1 MTDRS
6 RLKKKKQKKGN
17 ERRGNAKA
25 AQQARQNLK
34 NTAKKIEEK
43 ITQSSARTQGS
54 SSYGGNAP
62 GRRGGS
68 NNTQRPSAS
77 ASINRRN
84 ERQTQYYG
92 GISKDGKVKTTAE
105 RMKERTEARELQRDN
120 IRRGNKNAAPHRM
133 DSNVQNS
140 LRDRLKQSQ
149 QPDIIKAAA
158 QQQVG
163 GYEKFIGNMTRG
175 EATGK
180 SGAMNR
186 KLGGSSN
193 TKRNDRLKPGQ
204 VVGKRPDN
212 TETIKNIQK
221 QRQKSAD
228 QISERGSKNIQEGS
242 KAIEDIKERNLAGAI
257 TYDENGNPVVD
268 KKKKRAGDFKNWMLD
283 LEVAGLQM
291 GGDALV
297 GVGTGG
303 LGGMAS
309 MFARAGGMAMDE
321 AERAGASRDQ
331 VIKYGLAIGGVE
343 ALTEKIGAVASPLR
357 KVYGKGVTD
366 TLMEKIIGKMAAKTT
381 AGEIG
386 QRTFMSALTEG
397 LEEMVAEGVEP
408 TVANKIYADTVASTR
423 SDEVY
428 NDAISKGYSEEEARR
443 FASEAYNAIH
453 QSTSL
458 ADIFRA
464 GSIGAAMGGILG
476 GAGNVIEAGRGAAIK
491 DLYGKDGIREMAK
504 KAKDSDD
511 DTVVA
516 RATAILD
523 QIDNGGDVTAGQANA
538 VFNAVQ
544 AQEAKD
550 DETMRRYDAGI
561 YAEMRRNGYESPLV
575 EDEENGVVG
584 LNRIASDKYQAVM
597 GEAREAAGEV
607 VDSEEESG
615 AIAEAIAAVMTG
627 IASPQQVSMFTTS
640 NPQARA
646 VFESVT
652 GETLP
657 KSNAQMREKLFAMS
671 ARNYV
676 ETAKEETDYLRD
688 QINGVLNIDMTQ
700 DYGSSGQSVF
710 ADVMED
716 EAIDPRD
723 NNKTVAASAFE
734 DYYRAGALG
743 IPMEQILQNGNPQ
756 HSTLS
761 MQQKQAAYEAGIRDA
776 QAQTSIPAG
785 SAIAMGERM
794 SMAKT
799 GRPTGMLYVE
809 LSDETKPMFTGSQQR
824 MYRELAKRL
833 HINIHI
839 VDDIVDDEGN
849 VVGANGYYNK
859 GEVYLS
865 MNNDRGLELVFGHE
879 VTHLIKASSP
889 EAYAKLEELVRD
901 RWEEQGGI
909 DEAIKAKQEQYKN
922 AVGQSLSESDALE
935 EIIADATY
943 EMFGDPEFV
952 AKICAE
958 EKTLGKTIL
967 YAIRTILANIRAA
980 LASSGGFTPSQ
991 NAQLLSQLDILSE
1004 FEDLWLQG
1012 LRDAAR
1018 MEARQMEAKQARM
1031 SVKEGDFN
1039 GNPAI
1044 FNGKPFW
1051 SGIASALD
1059 GYIEEV
1065 RTIQEAENAGFHH
1078 SLYFT
1083 PEVARR
1089 IDEDESVFFWVD
1101 DDGTV
1106 ETMWRD
1112 DEAPANIVRAIK
1124 SQIVTKGD
1132 TRFSVREDDFVR
1144 ISPQRM
1150 DNLIDEYAIPGN
1162 ETSNYTKAWIAT
1174 INPRDFL
1181 TLTISDEVL
1190 STWTRGSVNSWG
1202 QEVRDLEPEELTA
1215 KGKYDP
1221 KMPFLRIQSK
1231 DSHSVVGH
1239 EGRHR
1244 MKALMD
1250 AGYTEVPVVI
1260 VDWNEATK
1268 STKEPMDTMDLW
1280 SQDFG
1285 NGAVNDTNEGMGAD
1299 VDVYDV
1305 IPINEKN
1312 RAEIERIYGGEEG
1325 VRFSV
1330 PETDSEGRKL
1340 TEAQREY
1347 FKDSKVVDEEGRLK
1361 VVYHSTDSG
1370 GFTVF
1375 DPKYSDDKISLFF
1388 TDSLEMSQ
1396 TYAENPSMYDS
1407 KSGNAPKKKGLFKSK
1422 KNANSLTYP
1431 VYLNLRN
1438 PLVIDATGQEWDS
1451 ILDPEYRKINV
1462 TPRHFTLNGE
1472 EQTVYDVEGRP
1483 GMTLD
1488 AVRNRYGDTFAD
1500 QIEGHD
1506 FAAMDERDLYREG
1519 VNFYSHNGE
1528 PYNPEESG
1536 YPVEASTREWAEEA
1550 KKRGHDGVVFK
1561 GIIDNG
1567 SNTSRVNHGDV
1578 YVAFDSNQVKDVN
1591 NENPT
1596 ENADIR
1602 YSVKDDN
1609 RVMYTPSGVEVVQ
1622 NPTDSEY
1629 RSMREEI
1636 LKEYPWLRGTGEVL
1650 LRKTYDEDGNTYYWD
1665 ASAAIHAQVEPY
1677 INETYNTRT
1686 SQQWK
1691 WYESPF
1697 KDEYPVDYSKTR
1709 FSVKESPEQVRDL
1722 IAVHNLSE
1730 DKLKKTLA
1738 LGGFP
1743 MPSIAVTN
1751 LNHENFGDISLLFGS
1766 ETIDPKRD
1774 RNNKVYS
1781 ADAWTPT
1788 VPETETKYNDKV
1800 LRDIRTKI
1808 ENILGLQPYQNTVAD
1823 GLRIPSFD
1831 ESNIEHSL
1839 RYAEPFD
1846 AFGKNEAMQLAYLK
1860 SEKNFDVAIPTK
1872 PGQLQGYDDDFW
1884 EHIDDAIPEMTRSEA
1899 YNMSYDDAMKYDPII
1914 RKALQDEFKKK
1925 VGEKATSM
1933 KRLPYS
1939 EPLACGK
1946 VTSILSDLVKYR
1958 DEGGIPSTTDMDA
1971 LHKTL
1976 SEKVDEEGYRKWID
1990 GLFDGVVEKT
2000 GIRNN
2005 KDLFTPSGNRRSW
2018 DSLHDPVTVENIVKA
2033 MKAQGEKNISMVNT
2047 VKTLRA
2053 DTAKSFKSLDEI
2065 RKNKTKLKDLS
2076 EKDVQAVYDEL
2087 DAKYSQILDDI
2098 IEANPSK
2105 NKDNMFFVYDEV
2117 AETISECAQT
2127 GIRTAEGIKK
2137 KYQSYQWNVSE
2148 ETANDI
2154 LQLFDAIE
2162 NMPVNMFEAKPRR
2175 AVGFDEVKAAIVPNT
2190 TSDEI
2195 KNELSQRGIP
2205 VTEYDPSVEGDRAD
2219 KVNLAA
2225 DEHGIKF
2232 SVREQP
2238 TEPTPIPNEED
2249 AIDYA
2254 NGDPALAEFAY
2265 DSSPYAQAGKAVRE
2279 KSYDELKAKVE
2290 RLQADKRLTHG
2301 RVLDTTSIRKDVE
2314 NMLRTMASIA
2324 EQAGNPVLG
2333 LEGKMNKANARLVND
2348 IIKNAKHIYKMM
2360 KSGREEEAVIA
2371 AMNVADDIVERIQV
2385 IDDAEYDT
2393 YKEMKKYLRETPITI
2408 SEEDASSISDFGT
2421 FKKNLFGKV
2430 RIVKEGGLPVDSVY
2444 EELMEMF
2451 PGVFDEE
2458 LTHPAD
2464 QLMAIV
2470 DAREAF
2476 EPYDVML
2483 TAEEREQLLK
2493 DTTMELIDII
2503 ADGEPWRSW
2512 ADKKSEQYQNK
2523 VKMLQERH
2531 REALR
2536 SRTEKERARAERLVQ
2551 AEKTKAKQKKEKA
2564 KDKKERLK
2572 AFGSIEKN
2580 HKWLSDRLL
2589 KPTDDKHIP
2598 EDYKIAVADLLMT
2611 LDLQTE
2617 RSKALEEKT
2626 GRVAQK
2632 TFKFREL
2639 LDAYEE
2645 IANPEGTGILEY
2657 DDTIVSMLKDSLA
2670 IKLDGKSVDA
2680 LDTATMREVDTLLKA
2695 IVGNIKNVNKAFA
2708 AERDQTIE
2716 EMAARVTADCNH
2728 IIDKRGTFSERKKN
2742 LKRYFLE
2749 TSKVINIGMKK
2760 PREFFTHLGKGMTDA
2775 YMEIRH
2781 GEDKHFRN
2789 MQVLRGKFESIF
2801 KQYNN
2806 KKKPG
2811 SAIEKWRDTSTLQTF
2826 ELENG
2831 ESVKLNIAQVM
2842 SLYCLSKREQALG
2855 HIYGSGIVPS
2865 KVEGIS
2871 GKIIHKKNEVE
2882 GSKVMVTYGDVM
2894 KIIDSLTEE
2903 QRTMADQLQA
2913 LLNNEVAAWGNETS
2927 MLLYNYEKFT
2937 EKNYFPIKSDDA
2949 YLDSSFEGRTA
2960 EERIRNFG
2968 FTKGTITNAN
2978 NPIVIADIFEVVT
2991 DHCNKMS
2998 LYNSFAAP
3006 LADFTRLY
3014 NSKFRNEDGTLN
3026 SSVKDMITKAYGK
3039 DTHEYIQNFMADVNN
3054 NTQVRPDETR
3064 AVVNKFLANYKR
3076 ATIGMNMRVAV
3087 QQPTAIVRAFDVIDP
3102 KYFVADKQV
3111 VAPWKIKRDIKE
3123 MCDHCP
3129 IAMWKSW
3136 GHNDVDMARDLDD
3149 IMMNKAW
3156 SRFDIVT
3163 MGTYGALDIWTWSK
3177 IWNAVKREVKAK
3189 NPDVEVGSEEYWDL
3203 CNERA
3208 SEVFDRTQV
3217 VDSVLH
3223 RSQTMRSKDTMTKMI
3238 SSFMAEP
3245 TTTFNMLQSDIAE
3258 ARDLIMEGEKGKAA
3272 KKLSRCMTVFG
3283 LNAAAVSAA
3292 AAVIDLLRGKEPDDD
3307 DKDKEG
3313 FELWYAN
3320 FLNNFIDNANPIKM
3334 IPYPSTAFEL
3344 FEGTFGTSNMA
3355 FEGWESLAKGL
3366 KELQKYLSGDSKKS
3380 EFEVMWMVGDGIGN
3394 VLGIPI
3400 KSIDKDYH
3408 ALMNRLGISFA
3419 SEKGSDEK
3427 VRVTGDDGSIF
3438 EFYPGENM
3446 SLTEKFFKM
3455 IGIEDNSKTDNFLNK
3470 FGINLSEEEKQEQ
3483 EYQNR
3488 KDEILKKC
3496 EGLEGEEREKKLWSI
3511 ITGKKDEENL
3521 GITSYIESAD
3531 FDKVEEMKK
3540 LYVAC
3545 GGDKATF
3552 DEKVIKKAKTAYK
3565 KTIGVND
3572 AMDRQFDTYDFL
3584 IRNGVSEAEI
3594 SEIVKS
3600 SDTAREFKKAFALG
3614 DDTSAALTLSYLT
3627 DAGLSYED
3635 YEYLCSV
3642 ASRSVKASDYATGE
3656 FEWPTNGTVTSGF
3669 GHRSSP
3675 GGIGSTNH
3683 QGMDIGAPT
3692 GNPVTAADGG
3702 KVISAGWNGGYGNCV
3717 IIDHGNGYKTLYG
3730 HLSGYEVKPGQIVK
3744 KNQQIGKVG
3753 STGNSTGPHLH
3764 FGVMENDHYV
3774 NPANYLQR

>member
-6 RLKKKKQKKGN
+6 RLKKKQKTGN

-25 AQQARQNLK
+25 TQQARQNLK

-43 ITQSSARTQGS
+43 ITQSSAKTQGS

-62 GRRGGS
+62 TRRGGS
-68 NNTQRPSAS
+68 NSTQRTTSAS
-77 ASINRRN
+77 TSINRRN

-92 GISKDGKVKTTAE
+92 GISKDGKVKSTAE
-105 RMKERTEARELQRDN
+105 RMKELTEARELQRDN

-193 TKRNDRLKPGQ
+193 TRRNDRLKPGQ

-228 QISERGSKNIQEGS
+228 QISERGSKNIQESS

-291 GGDALV
+291 GGDALL
-297 GVGTGG
+297 GIGTGG

-309 MFARAGGMAMDE
+309 MFTRAGGMAMDE

-331 VIKYGLAIGGVE
+331 AIKYGLAIGGVE

-408 TVANKIYADTVASTR
+408 EVANKIYADTVASTR

-428 NDAISKGYSEEEARR
+428 NDAISKGYSEEEARK

-476 GAGNVIEAGRGAAIK
+476 GAGNVIEAGQGAAIK

-544 AQEAKD
+544 QQEAKD

-597 GEAREAAGEV
+597 GEAREAANEV

-615 AIAEAIAAVMTG
+615 AIADAIAAVMTG

-676 ETAKEETDYLRD
+676 ETAAEETDYLRD
-688 QINGVLNIDMTQ
+688 QIRGVLGADMTV
-700 DYGSSGQSVF
+700 DYGSKGQAELTKVL
-710 ADVMED
+710 DD
-716 EAIDPRD
+716 ETIDPRD
-723 NNKTVAASAFE
+723 PAQAVAVSAFE

-756 HSTLS
+756 HNTLS
-761 MQQKQAAYEAGIRDA
+761 MQQRKAAYEAGIRDA
-776 QAQTSIPAG
+776 QASRSIPEG
-785 SAIAMGERM
+785 SIIAMGERI
-794 SMAKT
+794 ANQKNGAPKGILIDDT
-799 GRPTGMLYVE
+799 KMLR
-809 LSDETKPMFTGSQQR
+809 GSERKMYQR
-824 MYRELAKRL
+824 LAQNL
-833 HINIHI
+833 HINIHV
-839 VDDIVDDEGN
+839 VDHLPGN
-849 VVGANGYYNK
+849 GKYEN
-859 GEVYLS
+859 GEVYLAMDNES
-865 MNNDRGLELVFGHE
+865 GGLFFVFAHE
-879 VTHLIKASSP
+879 ITHHIKAVSP
-889 EAYAKLEELVRD
+889 DSYKKLEKLVKE
-901 RWEEQGGI
+901 RWEERGGI
-909 DEAIKAKQEQYKN
+909 DEEIKRKTDLYEKAKQKAIAEAEAEGKTLTN
-922 AVGQSLSESDALE
+922 AELRGYELDRDDALE

-952 AKICAE
+952 NKICAE
-958 EKTLGKTIL
+958 DRTFGQTIL
-967 YAIRTILANIRAA
+967 YAIRQVLAQIRMA
-980 LASSGGFTPSQ
+980 LASGDGYTPYH
-991 NAQLLSQLDILSE
+991 NAELLSQLDILSE

-1018 MEARQMEAKQARM
+1018 A
-1031 SVKEGDFN
+1031 
-1039 GNPAI
+1039 
-1044 FNGKPFW
+1044 
-1051 SGIASALD
+1051 
-1059 GYIEEV
+1059 
-1065 RTIQEAENAGFHH
+1065 EAEQYETKGRKDVIDELNEK
-1078 SLYFT
+1078 Y
-1083 PEVARR
+1083 PEV
-1089 IDEDESVFFWVD
+1089 
-1101 DDGTV
+1101 
-1106 ETMWRD
+1106 
-1112 DEAPANIVRAIK
+1112 K
-1124 SQIVTKGD
+1124 
-1132 TRFSVREDDFVR
+1132 FSVAE
-1144 ISPQRM
+1144 
-1150 DNLIDEYAIPGN
+1150 
-1162 ETSNYTKAWIAT
+1162 
-1174 INPRDFL
+1174 
-1181 TLTISDEVL
+1181 
-1190 STWTRGSVNSWG
+1190 NS
-1202 QEVRDLEPEELTA
+1202 
-1215 KGKYDP
+1215 
-1221 KMPFLRIQSK
+1221 LRT
-1231 DSHSVVGH
+1231 D
-1239 EGRHR
+1239 
-1244 MKALMD
+1244 
-1250 AGYTEVPVVI
+1250 
-1260 VDWNEATK
+1260 
-1268 STKEPMDTMDLW
+1268 
-1280 SQDFG
+1280 
-1285 NGAVNDTNEGMGAD
+1285 
-1299 VDVYDV
+1299 
-1305 IPINEKN
+1305 KN
-1312 RAEIERIYGGEEG
+1312 NHGE
-1325 VRFSV
+1325 SL
-1330 PETDSEGRKL
+1330 SEGQK
-1340 TEAQREY
+1340 EY
-1347 FKDSKVVDEEGRLK
+1347 FKDSKAVDDDGNLV
-1361 VVYHSTDSG
+1361 VVYHSTDQG
-1370 GFTVF
+1370 GFTIF
-1375 DPKYSDDKISLFF
+1375 DPEMSDDGISLFF
-1388 TDSLEMSQ
+1388 TSNLEMSQ
-1396 TYAENPSMYDS
+1396 TYSDAGGGTKMFDSNPRFFSEKLKIAGLKDALDFADAAEQIDDILGADYVAHTYQDGETYDS
-1407 KSGNAPKKKGLFKSK
+1407 VMEKIDDKYKRYAKDYGDGRMTFTLTEAYIDTFGENDPGFYDRVQVYEGDSAGTNKFTDPQEYIKFCKDLQTQMKDWERPQRGDQEGI
-1422 KNANSLTYP
+1422 TYP
-1431 VYLNLRN
+1431 VYLNLKD
-1438 PLVIDATGQEWDS
+1438 PLVIEGKGSTWDDIMDDS
-1451 ILDPEYRKINV
+1451 FERINV
-1462 TPRHFTLNGE
+1462 RQNTFTLNGE
-1472 EQTVYDVEGRP
+1472 EVTTYTVNELP
-1483 GMTLD
+1483 GLTLE
-1488 AVRNRYGDTFAD
+1488 NISQKYGDAFAK
-1500 QIEGHD
+1500 QIEEFD
-1506 FAAMDERDLYREG
+1506 FDGADYNG
-1519 VNFYSHNGE
+1519 VDFYTYYGE
-1528 PYNPEESG
+1528 PFDPEIEG
-1536 YPVEASTREWAEEA
+1536 YPMSGSTREWVQTAYYDM
-1550 KKRGHDGVVFK
+1550 GCDGVIFK
-1561 GIIDNG
+1561 DIADNG
-1567 SNTSRVNHGDV
+1567 GKSGYGWGLTGDV
-1578 YVAFDSNQVKDVN
+1578 YVAFNSNQVKDVN

-1596 ENADIR
+1596 ENDDIR
-1602 YSVKDDN
+1602 YSVRDQEYMKAVERGDMETAQRMVDEAAREAGYTTKAYHGTPTGGFTEFKTDVVGSGRTFGDGTYLTSSEEVAESFSHPNARTYDRQTKEGIEINEQIYDTYVKVGEDALEYDLDNFTHNGRKVSSVGAVRMIQMDVKEQPDADVVIHNIRDGIEEKSTVYVIKDSARIKSADPVTYDDN
-1609 RVMYTPSGVEVVQ
+1609 GNVIPL
-1622 NPTDSEY
+1622 SE
-1629 RSMREEI
+1629 RF
-1636 LKEYPWLRGTGEVL
+1636 
-1650 LRKTYDEDGNTYYWD
+1650 
-1665 ASAAIHAQVEPY
+1665 
-1677 INETYNTRT
+1677 NENNA
-1686 SQQWK
+1686 
-1691 WYESPF
+1691 
-1697 KDEYPVDYSKTR
+1697 DIR
-1709 FSVKESPEQVRDL
+1709 FSVKEPVEQVRDL
-1722 IAVHNLSE
+1722 IAVHNLRE
-1730 DKLKKTLA
+1730 DDIRGA
-1738 LGGFP
+1738 FELGGFP
-1743 MPSIAVTN
+1743 MPSIAITK
-1751 LNHENFGDISLLFGS
+1751 GDIGHNRYGDITLMFNSD
-1766 ETIDPKRD
+1766 TIDPQKNRY
-1774 RNNKVYS
+1774 NEVFGG
-1781 ADAWTPT
+1781 DAYTPT
-1788 VPETETKYNDKV
+1788 FPEVRKKYNQKV
-1800 LRDIRTKI
+1800 LTRVREKL
-1808 ENILGLQPYQNTVAD
+1808 ESILGLEKYQTSIVE
-1823 GLRIPSFD
+1823 GLSIPPLD
-1831 ESNIEHSL
+1831 NENVTDAL
-1839 RYAEPFD
+1839 RSREPSEAYED
-1846 AFGKNEAMQLAYLK
+1846 NKAMQIAYLK
-1860 SEKNFDVAIPTK
+1860 EAKNFDVAIPTK
-1872 PGQLQGYDDDFW
+1872 EGRIKGFDRQMLEYLDDSVPEFNSDDIYDTVA
-1884 EHIDDAIPEMTRSEA
+1884 HTM
-1899 YNMSYDDAMKYDPII
+1899 
-1914 RKALQDEFKKK
+1914 EF
-1925 VGEKATSM
+1925 
-1933 KRLPYS
+1933 
-1939 EPLACGK
+1939 EPLVREARK
-1946 VTSILSDLVKYR
+1946 KYYEK
-1958 DEGGIPSTTDMDA
+1958 EGGKSLKFISKMLNKEMDYADVLSHLEA
-1971 LHKTL
+1971 LLRFRYRSSEMPQVLDAEKLADTL
-1976 SEKVDEEGYRKWID
+1976 SKEVDKEGYKKWVAD
-1990 GLFDGVVEKT
+1990 LFDGVVEKT

-2005 KDLFTPSGNRRSW
+2005 KDLFTPSGNRRSFEA
-2018 DSLHDPVTVENIVKA
+2018 LHDEVTLDNVVKA
-2033 MKAQGEKNISMVNT
+2033 MRRELAAGGNGLFGANPKGAAQKKYKN
-2047 VKTLRA
+2047 
-2053 DTAKSFKSLDEI
+2053 LDEI
-2065 RKNKTKLKDLS
+2065 RADKERLQSLPEEDFNSISDNAVNSFTEVCRSIYEHNTDKFSEYYGSFGGTIEIGETIAEALNKTR
-2076 EKDVQAVYDEL
+2076 
-2087 DAKYSQILDDI
+2087 AK
-2098 IEANPSK
+2098 
-2105 NKDNMFFVYDEV
+2105 
-2117 AETISECAQT
+2117 
-2127 GIRTAEGIKK
+2127 EGIQKELRK
-2137 KYQSYQWNVSE
+2137 WWTVTDE
-2148 ETANDI
+2148 EMDNLMAS
-2154 LQLFDAIE
+2154 IE
-2162 NMPVNMFEAKPRR
+2162 SIAEVPTEYFEAKPRR
-2175 AVGFDEVKAAIVPNT
+2175 AVGFREVKAAIVPNNVADDVR
-2190 TSDEI
+2190 SELELLEI
-2195 KNELSQRGIP
+2195 PI
-2205 VTEYDPSVEGDRAD
+2205 TEYDPGIEGDRAE

-2232 SVREQP
+2232 SAREQP

-2301 RVLDTTSIRKDVE
+2301 RVLDTTSIREDVE

-2408 SEEDASSISDFGT
+2408 SEEDASNIPDFGT

-2430 RIVKEGGLPVDSVY
+2430 RIVKEGGFPVDSVY

-2458 LTHPAD
+2458 VTHPAD

-2470 DAREAF
+2470 DARESF

-2493 DTTMELIDII
+2493 DTTMELLDII

-2512 ADKKSEQYQNK
+2512 ADKKSEMYQNK

-2551 AEKTKAKQKKEKA
+2551 AEKTKAKEKKEKA

-2708 AERDQTIE
+2708 AERDQTID
-2716 EMAARVTADCNH
+2716 EMAAQVTADCNH

-2894 KIIDSLTEE
+2894 KIIDSLTDE
-2903 QRTMADQLQA
+2903 QRTMADQLQE

-2998 LYNSFAAP
+2998 LYNAFAAP

-3102 KYFVADKQV
+3102 KYFVADKQM
-3111 VAPWKIKRDIKE
+3111 VAPWRIKRDIKE

-3129 IAMWKSW
+3129 IALWKSW

-3156 SRFDIVT
+3156 SRFDIIT

-3189 NPDVEVGSEEYWDL
+3189 NPGVDVGSDEYWNL

-3272 KKLSRCMTVFG
+3272 KKLTRCMTVFG

-3394 VLGIPI
+3394 VLGIPV
-3400 KSIDKDYH
+3400 KSVDKDYH

-3455 IGIEDNSKTDNFLNK
+3455 IGVDDNSKIDKFLNK

-3496 EGLEGEEREKKLWSI
+3496 EGLDGEEREKKLWSI

-3540 LYVAC
+3540 LYVDC

-3600 SDTAREFKKAFALG
+3600 SDTAREFKKAYALG

-3627 DAGLSYED
+3627 DAGLNYED

-3730 HLSGYEVKPGQIVK
+3730 HLSGYEVKQGQIVK
-3744 KNQQIGKVG
+3744 KDQQIGKVG

>member
-6 RLKKKKQKKGN
+6 RLKKKQKTGN

-43 ITQSSARTQGS
+43 ITQSSANTQGS

-62 GRRGGS
+62 ARRGGS
-68 NNTQRPSAS
+68 NSTQRTTSTAS
-77 ASINRRN
+77 TSITRRN

-92 GISKDGKVKTTAE
+92 GISKGGKVKSTAE

-120 IRRGNKNAAPHRM
+120 IRRGKNFTGGRRYEGTNAM
-133 DSNVQNS
+133 
-140 LRDRLKQSQ
+140 RDRLKGRSTDFEDTQKE
-149 QPDIIKAAA
+149 IIKGAA
-158 QQQVG
+158 QQQIG

-193 TKRNDRLKPGQ
+193 TRRNDRLKPGQ
-204 VVGKRPDN
+204 DVGKRPDN

-228 QISERGSKNIQEGS
+228 QISERGSKNIQKGS

-321 AERAGASRDQ
+321 AERNGASRDQ
-331 VIKYGLAIGGVE
+331 ATKYGLAIGGVE

-597 GEAREAAGEV
+597 GEAREAASEV
-607 VDSEEESG
+607 VDSKEESG
-615 AIAEAIAAVMTG
+615 AIADAIAAVMTG

-671 ARNYV
+671 ARNFV

-700 DYGSSGQSVF
+700 DYGSSGQSAF

-761 MQQKQAAYEAGIRDA
+761 MEQKQAAYEAGIRDA

-785 SAIAMGERM
+785 SAIAMGKRL

-879 VTHLIKASSP
+879 VTHLIKAASP

-909 DEAIKAKQEQYKN
+909 DEAIKAKQEQYKG

-1018 MEARQMEAKQARM
+1018 ESERIQSETVVESVTEEDVNNSDSVNDFIRLSLREEEMSQDLVERLNGEKKVKVYRAMQYIDGRLYPPMAAVVDGDLNGGTELNKWEQAEERPDLGVWKLKAGGKEVDKDTPGAKLYFNLKKGNGTSLDARYNPYIHTSLSPLNDQFSSAYARPNMVVVEGEVPESELTSGYKADLAKDSVGETEWKSGKVAGELKKVGKPRRVILSRYFRPTRVLENDEVAQEIAKLLEGTDIKIPANVVTPGLLSALEERGVEIDRENVPKKYKEGETARF
-1031 SVKEGDFN
+1031 SVKEVEDNIRETEGKNAPIGVSVNNDGNIRYSIPTEYNNHLKGDGRIASVRAIRDDWMKGRPKERKALNKVLDQISDFMVGANDLYEYVSLDNVQSAKVAYRTDEN
-1039 GNPAI
+1039 GNPTSVILSCQVANGEYEVNFDFTTICKKRESFQKVIEDLYREGVDELDLTEENIFAI
-1044 FNGKPFW
+1044 NQELKRY
-1051 SGIASALD
+1051 
-1059 GYIEEV
+1059 GYETACPICFV
-1065 RTIQEAENAGFHH
+1065 EARRYMNKEYARKIVDTWNEAVEKINPNAEYFDFENADIESFDYPAIDKAFKAANIGSESFEEKVAKLVASGEVFQKKLKQSDVLTNKGVQGLKAMSNKKN
-1078 SLYFT
+1078 SLFGYLKQSRGAAAPKEAVAFVAYNGEFET
-1083 PEVARR
+1083 LPETMKKMPLADYLASIAGARLQSFSDFQIENTFDYMQLIAGMAARR
-1089 IDEDESVFFWVD
+1089 VPTHTYSKE
-1101 DDGTV
+1101 
-1106 ETMWRD
+1106 
-1112 DEAPANIVRAIK
+1112 PA
-1124 SQIVTKGD
+1124 
-1132 TRFSVREDDFVR
+1132 FVR
-1144 ISPQRM
+1144 IFGMTGMKINMSIVC
-1150 DNLIDEYAIPGN
+1150 DIDPNVPEEYAGMTYDDNGNLVYNFGEQSFPMEEARELQADKRYSKNVGTILVGLSDYHIEQALNDKDIRFIIPYHSSGLPSQIMDETKLEMARDYTKFQNTCTLSEGGIKALKKAGYETDIAKVFKEKGRKGTLKYYLDAFDKIGLKDSYVKKSAAGYGDFDLYGDIN
-1162 ETSNYTKAWIAT
+1162 ETK
-1174 INPRDFL
+1174 NPRTTADNYIEWCLENGNFPLFFQFAKHKNYYKVLYDF
-1181 TLTISDEVL
+1181 DPYD
-1190 STWTRGSVNSWG
+1190 SVTERYAPQKAVQNIYPGMDITKG
-1202 QEVRDLEPEELTA
+1202 QTDTTELESIITEYLEERNEI
-1215 KGKYDP
+1215 GKE
-1221 KMPFLRIQSK
+1221 R
-1231 DSHSVVGH
+1231 
-1239 EGRHR
+1239 
-1244 MKALMD
+1244 
-1250 AGYTEVPVVI
+1250 
-1260 VDWNEATK
+1260 
-1268 STKEPMDTMDLW
+1268 
-1280 SQDFG
+1280 
-1285 NGAVNDTNEGMGAD
+1285 NDNYAD
-1299 VDVYDV
+1299 VMT
-1305 IPINEKN
+1305 
-1312 RAEIERIYGGEEG
+1312 EIKANIFGLKSEARYSIK
-1325 VRFSV
+1325 
-1330 PETDSEGRKL
+1330 ETDSDGNKL

-1347 FKDSKVVDEEGRLK
+1347 FAESKVVDEEGRLIP
-1361 VVYHSTDSG
+1361 VYHGTSEEFYEFEREKIGSHGSYEGAGFNFTPSDTRAKGYEGIG
-1370 GFTVF
+1370 GGEGRLLEGYLNITNPIPDDRVTMSAADLAKTIEKI
-1375 DPKYSDDKISLFF
+1375 DPTGDDIIANYAQDTRDYGSPSFVKREAKATAKLMLDYHESDADIYSDLSSSGANADAIISAFS
-1388 TDSLEMSQ
+1388 DM
-1396 TYAENPSMYDS
+1396 
-1407 KSGNAPKKKGLFKSK
+1407 
-1422 KNANSLTYP
+1422 
-1431 VYLNLRN
+1431 
-1438 PLVIDATGQEWDS
+1438 
-1451 ILDPEYRKINV
+1451 
-1462 TPRHFTLNGE
+1462 
-1472 EQTVYDVEGRP
+1472 
-1483 GMTLD
+1483 
-1488 AVRNRYGDTFAD
+1488 
-1500 QIEGHD
+1500 
-1506 FAAMDERDLYREG
+1506 
-1519 VNFYSHNGE
+1519 
-1528 PYNPEESG
+1528 G
-1536 YPVEASTREWAEEA
+1536 Y
-1550 KKRGHDGVVFK
+1550 DGVIHHYDDGK
-1561 GIIDNG
+1561 IQTLI
-1567 SNTSRVNHGDV
+1567 
-1578 YVAFDSNQVKDVN
+1578 AFDSNQFKNIDN
-1591 NENPT
+1591 TSPT
-1596 ENADIR
+1596 DSNDIR
-1602 YSVKDDN
+1602 YSV
-1609 RVMYTPSGVEVVQ
+1609 
-1622 NPTDSEY
+1622 
-1629 RSMREEI
+1629 
-1636 LKEYPWLRGTGEVL
+1636 
-1650 LRKTYDEDGNTYYWD
+1650 
-1665 ASAAIHAQVEPY
+1665 
-1677 INETYNTRT
+1677 
-1686 SQQWK
+1686 
-1691 WYESPF
+1691 
-1697 KDEYPVDYSKTR
+1697 
-1709 FSVKESPEQVRDL
+1709 PE
-1722 IAVHNLSE
+1722 
-1730 DKLKKTLA
+1730 
-1738 LGGFP
+1738 
-1743 MPSIAVTN
+1743 
-1751 LNHENFGDISLLFGS
+1751 
-1766 ETIDPKRD
+1766 
-1774 RNNKVYS
+1774 
-1781 ADAWTPT
+1781 
-1788 VPETETKYNDKV
+1788 
-1800 LRDIRTKI
+1800 
-1808 ENILGLQPYQNTVAD
+1808 
-1823 GLRIPSFD
+1823 
-1831 ESNIEHSL
+1831 
-1839 RYAEPFD
+1839 
-1846 AFGKNEAMQLAYLK
+1846 
-1860 SEKNFDVAIPTK
+1860 
-1872 PGQLQGYDDDFW
+1872 
-1884 EHIDDAIPEMTRSEA
+1884 
-1899 YNMSYDDAMKYDPII
+1899 
-1914 RKALQDEFKKK
+1914 
-1925 VGEKATSM
+1925 
-1933 KRLPYS
+1933 
-1939 EPLACGK
+1939 
-1946 VTSILSDLVKYR
+1946 
-1958 DEGGIPSTTDMDA
+1958 
-1971 LHKTL
+1971 
-1976 SEKVDEEGYRKWID
+1976 
-1990 GLFDGVVEKT
+1990 
-2000 GIRNN
+2000 
-2005 KDLFTPSGNRRSW
+2005 
-2018 DSLHDPVTVENIVKA
+2018 
-2033 MKAQGEKNISMVNT
+2033 
-2047 VKTLRA
+2047 
-2053 DTAKSFKSLDEI
+2053 
-2065 RKNKTKLKDLS
+2065 
-2076 EKDVQAVYDEL
+2076 
-2087 DAKYSQILDDI
+2087 
-2098 IEANPSK
+2098 
-2105 NKDNMFFVYDEV
+2105 
-2117 AETISECAQT
+2117 
-2127 GIRTAEGIKK
+2127 
-2137 KYQSYQWNVSE
+2137 
-2148 ETANDI
+2148 
-2154 LQLFDAIE
+2154 
-2162 NMPVNMFEAKPRR
+2162 
-2175 AVGFDEVKAAIVPNT
+2175 
-2190 TSDEI
+2190 
-2195 KNELSQRGIP
+2195 
-2205 VTEYDPSVEGDRAD
+2205 
-2219 KVNLAA
+2219 
-2225 DEHGIKF
+2225 
-2232 SVREQP
+2232 
-2238 TEPTPIPNEED
+2238 EPTPIPNEED
-2249 AIDYA
+2249 AIDYT
-2254 NGDPALAEFAY
+2254 NGDDSIYQYEY
-2265 DSSPYAQAGKAVRE
+2265 DGSPYAEAGKSVRF
-2279 KSYDELKAKVE
+2279 KSYAELRAKVE
-2290 RLQADKRLTHG
+2290 KLQADKRLTHG
-2301 RVLDTTSIRKDVE
+2301 RVLDTKPIRKDVE

-2333 LEGKMNKANARLVND
+2333 LEGRMSKSNAKLVDD
-2348 IIKNAKHIYKMM
+2348 IVKNANHIYKMM

-2385 IDDAEYDT
+2385 IDDAQYDT
-2393 YKEMKKYLRETPITI
+2393 YKDMKKYLRETPITI
-2408 SEEDASSISDFGT
+2408 SEEDASSIPDFGT

-2430 RIVKEGGLPVDSVY
+2430 RIVKEGGFPVDSVY

-2464 QLMAIV
+2464 QLMAIA

-2493 DTTMELIDII
+2493 DTTMELLDII
-2503 ADGEPWRSW
+2503 AEGEPWKSW
-2512 ADKKSEQYQNK
+2512 ADKKSEMYQNK

-2536 SRTEKERARAERLVQ
+2536 KLREEKNEKIERIQTKNREQRAERI
-2551 AEKTKAKQKKEKA
+2551 
-2564 KDKKERLK
+2564 DKKKRLK
-2572 AFGSIEKN
+2572 SFGSIEKN

-2589 KPTDDKHIP
+2589 KPSDDKHIP
-2598 EDYKIAVADLLMT
+2598 EGYQIAIAELLMA

-2645 IANPEGTGILEY
+2645 IANPEGNGILEY
-2657 DDTIVSMLKDSLA
+2657 DDNIVSMLKDSL
-2670 IKLDGKSVDA
+2670 IKHLEGKSVDA
-2680 LDTATMREVDTLLKA
+2680 LDTKTMGEIDTLLKA

-2728 IIDKRGTFSERKKN
+2728 IIDKRGTFSERKRN

-2789 MQVLRGKFESIF
+2789 MQVLRGKFEEIF

-2831 ESVKLNIAQVM
+2831 DNIKLNPSQVM
-2842 SLYCLSKREQALG
+2842 SLYCLMKREQAQG
-2855 HIYGSGIVPS
+2855 HIFGSGIVPS

-2903 QRTMADQLQA
+2903 QRTMADQLQS

-2927 MLLYNYEKFT
+2927 MLLYNYRKFT
-2937 EKNYFPIKSDDA
+2937 EENYFPIKSDDA
-2949 YLDSSFEGRTA
+2949 YLDSNFEGRTA

-2968 FTKGTITNAN
+2968 FTKGTVANAN

-3014 NSKFRNEDGTLN
+3014 NSRFKNDDGTLN
-3026 SSVKDMITKAYGK
+3026 ISVKDMLTKAYGK
-3039 DTHEYIQNFMADVNN
+3039 DTREYIENFLADVNN

-3102 KYFVADKQV
+3102 KYFVADKQM
-3111 VAPWKIKRDIKE
+3111 VAPWRIKRDIKE

-3189 NPDVEVGSEEYWDL
+3189 NPGVEVGSDEYWDL

-3272 KKLSRCMTVFG
+3272 KKLTRCMTVFG

-3355 FEGWESLAKGL
+3355 FEGWESLAKGMR
-3366 KELQKYLSGDSKKS
+3366 ELYKFTRGESKKS

-3394 VLGIPI
+3394 VLGIPV

-3427 VRVTGDDGSIF
+3427 VRVIGDDGSIF

-3455 IGIEDNSKTDNFLNK
+3455 IGIENNSKTDNFLNK
-3470 FGINLSEEEKQEQ
+3470 FGINLSEEEKQEH

-3600 SDTAREFKKAFALG
+3600 SDTAREFKKAYALG
-3614 DDTSAALTLSYLT
+3614 DDTSAALALSYLT
-3627 DAGLSYED
+3627 DAGISYED

-3702 KVISAGWNGGYGNCV
+3702 KVVWAGDKGDGYGNYV
-3717 IIDHGNGYKTLYG
+3717 VIDHGNGYKTLYG
-3730 HLSGYEVKPGQIVK
+3730 HLSGYEVKQGQIVK